1 MDSIN
6 DNITED
12 VLLNEINEILHLPM
26 YKEKII
32 QEQRKMGQRNKKCI
46 VPKYHHSNVG
56 TEINAL
62 FWDVLIHVGCML
74 LLYAKSRKRM
84 KHDGQICISVYS
96 DHDSIIAHDRILS
109 LWAVWCLSAFL
120 GRVFFCSQLCYRISD
135 TSIYIYTY

>member
-1 MDSIN
+1 
-6 DNITED
+6 
-12 VLLNEINEILHLPM
+12 
-26 YKEKII
+26 
-32 QEQRKMGQRNKKCI
+32 MGQRNKKCI
-46 VPKYHHSNVG
+46 VPKYHHSDVG

-120 GRVFFCSQLCYRISD
+120 GRVFFWMYSFRYIHIH
-135 TSIYIYTY
+135 IYILTFAFLDFKWLVYANWVTLLAWTLTTVLQLGWQLL